1 VLRYQQY
8 SDYHLKKYKDINVNT
23 LDQVVIDQHNLARQ
37 VEEALGQCKLSIEMR
52 RIADTLS
59 ALNNPIKQSTAK
71 GDQ

>member
-1 VLRYQQY
+1 M
-8 SDYHLKKYKDINVNT
+8 NN

-37 VEEALGQCKLSIEMR
+37 VEEAFGQCKLSIEMR

-59 ALNNPIKQSTAK
+59 ALTNPLKQSIAK

>member
-1 VLRYQQY
+1 M
-8 SDYHLKKYKDINVNT
+8 NN

-37 VEEALGQCKLSIEMR
+37 VEEAFGQCKLSIEMR

-59 ALNNPIKQSTAK
+59 TLNSPLKPSTAK

>member
-1 VLRYQQY
+1 
-8 SDYHLKKYKDINVNT
+8 VNN

-37 VEEALGQCKLSIEMR
+37 VEEAFGQCKLSIEMR

-59 ALNNPIKQSTAK
+59 DLTSPLKQSIAK

>member
-1 VLRYQQY
+1 
-8 SDYHLKKYKDINVNT
+8 VNN

-37 VEEALGQCKLSIEMR
+37 VEEVFGQCKLSIEMR

-59 ALNNPIKQSTAK
+59 TLKSPLKQSTAK